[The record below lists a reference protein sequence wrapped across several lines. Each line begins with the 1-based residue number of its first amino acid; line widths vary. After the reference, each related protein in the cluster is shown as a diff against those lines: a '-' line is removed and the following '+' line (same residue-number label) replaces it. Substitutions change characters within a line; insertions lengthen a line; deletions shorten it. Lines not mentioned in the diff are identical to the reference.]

1 MKRKLLLW
9 LLLLLWAVP
18 SLCCGAQS
26 LAEIG
31 KTANGIA
38 YVDEGN
44 VAAIKKDGQI
54 YMLVPLEEHYTNEAF
69 LARLRKSG
77 AGMEQ
82 AAMSVYLYMFNN
94 DGTRYCIPTRFV
106 ADVEGKLCKDLGK
119 DMVMKPVNNSRVLV
133 KAYEAAYT
141 VLERKQRLMKSMRGE

>member
-9 LLLLLWAVP
+9 LTLLLLLVP

-26 LAEIG
+26 LVEIG
-31 KTANGIA
+31 KTANGVA

-54 YMLVPLEEHYTNEAF
+54 YMLVPLEEHYTNEEF

-82 AAMSVYLYMFNN
+82 AAMTVYLYMFNN
-94 DGTRYCIPTRFV
+94 NGTEYCIPTRFI
-106 ADVEGKLCKDLGK
+106 ADGEGKLCKDLGK

-141 VLERKQRLMKSMRGE
+141 ALERKQRLMKGMRGE